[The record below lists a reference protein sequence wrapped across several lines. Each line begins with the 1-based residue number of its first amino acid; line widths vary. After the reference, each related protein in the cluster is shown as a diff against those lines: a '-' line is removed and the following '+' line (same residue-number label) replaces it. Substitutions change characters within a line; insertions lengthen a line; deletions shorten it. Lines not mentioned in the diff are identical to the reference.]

1 MQCETGKF
9 LSRWKFLS
17 LSWLILIKQFLL
29 VHFYRFLIKIK
40 LLEIIGLSLTKT
52 KQTNEQ
58 RLSSTFICSKNRE
71 NLFLLDFCIIIS
83 PCFCENE
90 EQSSALLGNRGA
102 QSATTELRGHPKR
115 SPCGVHQYQ
124 TLFWRGLL
132 CTVDF
137 SSLTP
142 SYGSDRILQ
151 KKIIKHS
158 LILACVRFLGSYPQ
172 VIISIK
178 KKEM

>member
-1 MQCETGKF
+1 MGYLLQ
-9 LSRWKFLS
+9 
-17 LSWLILIKQFLL
+17 KQQ
-29 VHFYRFLIKIK
+29 
-40 LLEIIGLSLTKT
+40 
-52 KQTNEQ
+52 QTNEQ

-71 NLFLLDFCIIIS
+71 NLFLLDFCITIS

-151 KKIIKHS
+151 KKMIKHS

-178 KKEM
+178 KKRNVKKPKASPVGGKNRGCCQP